1 MELKLS
7 EHFTYKKLILYVLPC
22 VAMMILTSVYSI
34 VDGFFVSNYAGKNAF
49 AAVNLIMPVLMGV
62 SSLGFMIGT
71 GGSALVAFY
80 LGLKNPKKAN
90 EVFSMLI
97 ELILLGAS
105 IIAFLGF
112 IFMPQIVSLL
122 GASDLIREDA
132 IMYGRILLLSEPF
145 FMLQNSFQSFL
156 ATAGKQKLGLRI
168 SILAGLTNV
177 ILDFTL
183 VGILKFGITGAAVA
197 TCASEF
203 VGGFIPLIY
212 FLHKNNSGLLLRPAA
227 FDWKS
232 IRKACG
238 NGSSEMLSNLS
249 TSLVS
254 VIYNFQLMRVAA
266 ENGIAAYGVVMYAS
280 FIATSIYLGYAI
292 GINPIVGYHYG
303 ADNKSELHNLLTKS
317 LRITG
322 VTALSIT
329 LLSELLVLPIARLF
343 VGYDLVLC
351 EMTRTGFMLYAIS
364 YLFSG
369 FNIFGSAFFT
379 GLNNGKISAI
389 ISTLRTLVIQ
399 TLALLILPIFF
410 GLNGIWCA
418 ITAAELLTLIVT
430 GSFLLQEKKKY
441 HY

>member
-132 IMYGRILLLSEPF
+132 ILYGRILLLSEPF

-212 FLHKNNSGLLLRPAA
+212 FLHKNNSGLLLRPA
-227 FDWKS
+227 
-232 IRKACG
+232 
-238 NGSSEMLSNLS
+238 SEMLSNLS

-329 LLSELLVLPIARLF
+329 LLSELLALPIARLF

>member
-22 VAMMILTSVYSI
+22 VAMMILTSVYGI

-132 IMYGRILLLSEPF
+132 ILYGRILLLSEPF
-145 FMLQNSFQSFL
+145 FMLQNSF
-156 ATAGKQKLGLRI
+156 
-168 SILAGLTNV
+168 
-177 ILDFTL
+177 
-183 VGILKFGITGAAVA
+183 GILKFGITGAAVA

-254 VIYNFQLMRVAA
+254 VIYNFQLMRAAA

-329 LLSELLVLPIARLF
+329 LLSELLALPIARLF

>member
-1 MELKLS
+1 
-7 EHFTYKKLILYVLPC
+7 
-22 VAMMILTSVYSI
+22 
-34 VDGFFVSNYAGKNAF
+34 
-49 AAVNLIMPVLMGV
+49 
-62 SSLGFMIGT
+62 
-71 GGSALVAFY
+71 
-80 LGLKNPKKAN
+80 
-90 EVFSMLI
+90 
-97 ELILLGAS
+97 
-105 IIAFLGF
+105 
-112 IFMPQIVSLL
+112 
-122 GASDLIREDA
+122 
-132 IMYGRILLLSEPF
+132 
-145 FMLQNSFQSFL
+145 
-156 ATAGKQKLGLRI
+156 
-168 SILAGLTNV
+168 
-177 ILDFTL
+177 
-183 VGILKFGITGAAVA
+183 
-197 TCASEF
+197 
-203 VGGFIPLIY
+203 
-212 FLHKNNSGLLLRPAA
+212 
-227 FDWKS
+227 
-232 IRKACG
+232 
-238 NGSSEMLSNLS
+238 MLSNLS

-254 VIYNFQLMRVAA
+254 VIYNFQLMRAAA

-329 LLSELLVLPIARLF
+329 LLSELLALPI
-343 VGYDLVLC
+343 GYDLVLC

>member
-22 VAMMILTSVYSI
+22 VAMMILTSVYGI

-132 IMYGRILLLSEPF
+132 ILYGRILLLSEPF

-168 SILAGLTNV
+168 SILAGLTN
-177 ILDFTL
+177 
-183 VGILKFGITGAAVA
+183 AAVA

-254 VIYNFQLMRVAA
+254 VIYNFQLMRAAA

-329 LLSELLVLPIARLF
+329 LLSELLALPIARLF

>member
-132 IMYGRILLLSEPF
+132 ILYGRILLLSEPF

-177 ILDFTL
+177 ILDFT
-183 VGILKFGITGAAVA
+183 
-197 TCASEF
+197 
-203 VGGFIPLIY
+203 LIY

-329 LLSELLVLPIARLF
+329 LLSELLALPIARLF